1 MSSDAVVPGTG
12 AVSKS
17 IDLDDWGSAEVLS
30 IAAIN
35 IDPDY
40 QRDLRHDLIDKIA
53 REYDVVKAGPILVS
67 RRADGT
73 LWNVDGQHRMIGAE
87 RAGETE
93 VFANVISGLTQ
104 EQEAALRLA
113 RNDRRADSIYEKF
126 RTRLVM
132 GDEVAHRIVE
142 IVRQNNAD
150 VNLVPN
156 AQHGINAVACL
167 EMLYDVDGVG
177 TWLGRTL
184 RTLREAFGDDH
195 MNAEVCSASMMKA
208 TAWFLA
214 QHVDSREA
222 SHEEFV
228 QRLGQYGP
236 EDIRR
241 KAVSHKAANGG
252 AQWVN
257 FYRAI
262 VEAWNFRR
270 SKNML
275 RWKTVGSI
283 ARLGDAGSERKNW
296 EDTRGNASGGDA
308 GGADPRFRGGGR

>member
-1 MSSDAVVPGTG
+1 VSSPGGGLSPTASAG
-12 AVSKS
+12 V
-17 IDLDDWGSAEVLS
+17 DLGDWGSAEVL
-30 IAAIN
+30 AIEAIQ

-67 RRADGT
+67 QRADGS
-73 LWNVDGQHRMIGAE
+73 LWCVDGQHRMIGAE
-87 RAGETE
+87 RAKETE
-93 VFANVISGLTQ
+93 VFANVVHGLTQ

-132 GDEVAHRIVE
+132 GDQTAHRIVE

-156 AQHGINAVACL
+156 STHGINAVACL
-167 EMLYDVDGVG
+167 ELLYDVDGTG
-177 TWLGRTL
+177 TWLGRVL
-184 RTLREAFGDDH
+184 RALREAFGDDH
-195 MNAEVCSASMMKA
+195 MDPETCSASMMKA
-208 TAWFLA
+208 TAWFIA
-214 QHVDSREA
+214 QHVDSKEA
-222 SHEEFV
+222 PYEEFV
-228 QRLGQYGP
+228 SRLGQYGP

-252 AQWVN
+252 AMWVN
-257 FYRAI
+257 YYRSI

-275 RWKTVGSI
+275 RWKTTGSITRLGHDSGRARVGS
-283 ARLGDAGSERKNW
+283 G
-296 EDTRGNASGGDA
+296 A
-308 GGADPRFRGGGR
+308 GGTVHARGSRWDTGPR

>member
-1 MSSDAVVPGTG
+1 MPSNG
-12 AVSKS
+12 SKY
-17 IDLDDWGSAEVLS
+17 IDLGDWGSAEVLP
-30 IAAIN
+30 IADIQ

-67 RRADGT
+67 KRADGS

-93 VFANVISGLTQ
+93 VFANVVHGLTQ

-113 RNDRRADSIYEKF
+113 RNDRRADSIYERF

-142 IVRQNNAD
+142 IVRQNNSD

-156 AQHGINAVACL
+156 AQTGINAVACL
-167 EMLYDVDGVG
+167 ELLYDVDGTG
-177 TWLGRTL
+177 TWLGRVL
-184 RTLREAFGDDH
+184 RALRESFGDDH
-195 MNAEVCSASMMKA
+195 MNAETCSASMMKA
-208 TAWFLA
+208 VAWFLA

-222 SHEEFV
+222 SYEEFTT
-228 QRLGQYGP
+228 RLGQYGP

-252 AQWVN
+252 AMWIN
-257 FYRAI
+257 YYRAV

-270 SKNML
+270 SKNQL
-275 RWKTVGSI
+275 RWKTIGSI
-283 ARLGDAGSERKNW
+283 SRLGSAADGLARG
-296 EDTRGNASGGDA
+296 TRGRDQ
-308 GGADPRFRGGGR
+308 

>member
-1 MSSDAVVPGTG
+1 VSSPG
-12 AVSKS
+12 VSKA
-17 IDLDDWGSAEVLS
+17 IDLGDWGSAEVIP
-30 IAAIN
+30 IADIN

-67 RRADGT
+67 KRADGS

-93 VFANVISGLTQ
+93 VFANVVHGLTQ

-142 IVRQNNAD
+142 IVRQNSTD
-150 VNLVPN
+150 VNLIPN
-156 AQHGINAVACL
+156 ATTGINAVACL
-167 EMLYDVDGVG
+167 ELLYDIDGTG

-184 RTLREAFGDDH
+184 RALREAFGED
-195 MNAEVCSASMMKA
+195 ELGPTTCSASMMKA
-208 TAWFLA
+208 VAWFIA
-214 QHVDSREA
+214 QHVDSKEA
-222 SHEEFV
+222 PYEEFIA
-228 QRLGQYGP
+228 RLGQYGP

-252 AQWVN
+252 AIWIN
-257 FYRAI
+257 YYRSI

-275 RWKTVGSI
+275 RWKTIGSLSRI
-283 ARLGDAGSERKNW
+283 GSGDGGAGGF
-296 EDTRGNASGGDA
+296 TRGGTGNRWDSG
-308 GGADPRFRGGGR
+308 R

>member
-1 MSSDAVVPGTG
+1 MASSA
-12 AVSKS
+12 AVSKAL
-17 IDLDDWGSAEVLS
+17 DLDGWGSAEVIA
-30 IAAIN
+30 IAAIQ

-67 RRADGT
+67 RRKDGT
-73 LWNVDGQHRMIGAE
+73 LWAVDGQHRMIGAE

-93 VFANVISGLTQ
+93 VFANVVSGLTQ

-156 AQHGINAVACL
+156 ATTGINAVATL
-167 EMLYDVDGVG
+167 ELLYGIDSTG

-184 RTLREAFGDDH
+184 RAIREAFGDDH
-195 MNAEVCSASMMKA
+195 VSPETCSASMLKA
-208 TAWFLA
+208 VCWFLA

-222 SHEEFV
+222 SYEEFV

-252 AQWVN
+252 ALWVN
-257 FYRAI
+257 YYRAI

-270 SKNML
+270 SKNLL
-275 RWKTVGSI
+275 RWKTIGSLS
-283 ARLGDAGSERKNW
+283 RLGET
-296 EDTRGNASGGDA
+296 TR
-308 GGADPRFRGGGR
+308 PRSDGFRGGFHGSGESQR